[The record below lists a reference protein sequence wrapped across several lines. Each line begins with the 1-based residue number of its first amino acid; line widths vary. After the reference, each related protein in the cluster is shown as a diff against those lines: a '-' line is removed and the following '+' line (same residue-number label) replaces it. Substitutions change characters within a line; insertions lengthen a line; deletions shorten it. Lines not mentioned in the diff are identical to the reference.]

1 MSPQRGFTLMEVL
14 VAMMI
19 LAISLTVIMQLFAGG
34 LRSERLSEDYVG
46 AIVLAREKAESIMLA
61 DTLPLGAT
69 EGEFAPY
76 RWRIDISLHETADSV
91 EEQEETNK
99 RKNPPS
105 PDEPRLFEI
114 IVDVSWPAGR
124 SSKHY
129 RLTSLH
135 LAKIEIPEE

>member
-1 MSPQRGFTLMEVL
+1 MEVL

-46 AIVLAREKAESIMLA
+46 AIVLAREKAENIMLA

-69 EGEFAPY
+69 EGEFVPY
-76 RWRIDISLHETADSV
+76 RWRVDIALHEITDTV
-91 EEQEETNK
+91 EEQEEADQK
-99 RKNPPS
+99 KNPPS
-105 PDEPRLFEI
+105 PDEPRLLEI